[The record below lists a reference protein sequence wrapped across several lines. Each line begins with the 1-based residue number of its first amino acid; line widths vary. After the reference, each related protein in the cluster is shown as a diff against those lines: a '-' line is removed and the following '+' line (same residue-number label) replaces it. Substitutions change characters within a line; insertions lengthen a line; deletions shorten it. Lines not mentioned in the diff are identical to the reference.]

1 MVAAILAK
9 HAGAGPLPKQE
20 GALVSDL
27 QSLHQGII
35 HLLKPKKKGTWGVL
49 FKAFAGEGSAKFYNH
64 ADGADK
70 STMKWFSINFVKEGD
85 VSKVVCTGTQRILK
99 LWHKLLID
107 AAYKPP
113 GEKFEA
119 WDGKIELKS
128 FNLIKALKPWEPRRK
143 RTISSN
149 NESNPDAKT
158 PKKTSEAGPSPP
170 KLDHVEFENPGA
182 ADAAAS
188 AATHEL
194 LSVVECSDG
203 RRALANLVGA
213 FAHHQARPTV
223 EHGAATSVPA
233 GMGLSL
239 SHDMLAVTT
248 PVLAETKILM
258 SASPGRKHFHLKV
271 VNENTLPALEGVVTD
286 AMPGLAPGETTTCR
300 IAVPDG
306 RVLLDMTPPRP
317 RSAAAAAS
325 AAAPAA
331 RPARRPFGQMHMLTH
346 DGDVRLAQFGIPL
359 VPCTP
364 VDANAADEF
373 M

>member
-1 MVAAILAK
+1 M
-9 HAGAGPLPKQE
+9 Q
-20 GALVSDL
+20 
-27 QSLHQGII
+27 
-35 HLLKPKKKGTWGVL
+35 
-49 FKAFAGEGSAKFYNH
+49 
-64 ADGADK
+64 
-70 STMKWFSINFVKEGD
+70 
-85 VSKVVCTGTQRILK
+85 
-99 LWHKLLID
+99 
-107 AAYKPP
+107 
-113 GEKFEA
+113 
-119 WDGKIELKS
+119 
-128 FNLIKALKPWEPRRK
+128 WEPRRK

-239 SHDMLAVTT
+239 SHDMVRVYPAHPCPPCTPRAPAHHTAPLTNYHACPLSPPRRSQLAVTT